1 MDKYMYWLDNIV
13 HLGCKAK
20 CRLLDVFHTPD
31 EIYFSDKKLWEKA
44 VSEKKAVFIQEAKDA
59 WDVNGKYEEMLKT
72 KMKMVTIRESVFPE
86 KLKNIPDPPFAIYYL
101 GELPCEELPSV
112 AVIGARDCSEYGKYV
127 AQELGRCL
135 GENGI
140 QVISGM
146 ARGIDGI
153 SQWSALEAGSK
164 SFGIMGCGADICY
177 PSGNRS
183 LYDRLLENGGI
194 LSTYPPGTI
203 PQPKL
208 FPPRNRIVSGLSDVL
223 VVVEARQKSGTAITV
238 DMALEQGRDIYAVPG
253 RVTDRLSDGCNK
265 MLREGAHVFLSP
277 EDFLLEIKELIPEK
291 ANNLWRKTEM
301 CTEKENEKEVEN
313 NPSDK
318 EERILS
324 VMDLYPRHVDHL
336 AERLQEKYQWHISA
350 AEVNVLLMKMYL
362 QNKIQQE
369 APGWYYLKCVSG
381 NSRK

>member
-59 WDVNGKYEEMLKT
+59 WDVNGKYEQMLKT
-72 KMKMVTIRESVFPE
+72 KKKKVTILESVFPE
-86 KLKNIPDPPFAIYYL
+86 KLKNIPDPPLATYYL

-153 SQWSALEAGSK
+153 SQQAALEVGGI
-164 SFGIMGCGADICY
+164 SFGVYSLCSAIYRCYLHALRKRGISGPMGI
-177 PSGNRS
+177 
-183 LYDRLLENGGI
+183 
-194 LSTYPPGTI
+194 
-203 PQPKL
+203 
-208 FPPRNRIVSGLSDVL
+208 
-223 VVVEARQKSGTAITV
+223 
-238 DMALEQGRDIYAVPG
+238 
-253 RVTDRLSDGCNK
+253 
-265 MLREGAHVFLSP
+265 
-277 EDFLLEIKELIPEK
+277 
-291 ANNLWRKTEM
+291 
-301 CTEKENEKEVEN
+301 
-313 NPSDK
+313 
-318 EERILS
+318 
-324 VMDLYPRHVDHL
+324 
-336 AERLQEKYQWHISA
+336 
-350 AEVNVLLMKMYL
+350 
-362 QNKIQQE
+362 
-369 APGWYYLKCVSG
+369 
-381 NSRK
+381 